1 MERIQTWLH
10 GRRRT
15 ILLTIFLLGLL
26 PWTASAQI
34 QFLYFQVDSLSDE
47 PDGAPGDGACSTS
60 MGTCTL
66 RAAVQEADVT
76 GGGSIGIPPG
86 LVVLLNGDLDITKN
100 ITIAGS
106 GSDQTSINA
115 ANQNDRVFEIGPAA
129 NVTISGVTIEYG
141 TAHGKSFLDYRS
153 HNHGGG
159 IHNHGTLNLSDS
171 VIQNNRIAQPC
182 KTLCGGG
189 GMFSSGIAV
198 LTNVTIIDNE
208 TLADGGGI
216 EQGGGTLTLSGCT
229 IMNNAAMNGGG
240 IFSRGNLTIGQS
252 FIATNRATS
261 GGGGLFVDTLGG
273 ATLTSVGFEGNTA
286 PGGNGIW
293 SLGTTTL
300 KDVDVQS
307 H

>member
-1 MERIQTWLH
+1 MEQIHTWLRGH
-10 GRRRT
+10 RRT
-15 ILLTIFLLGLL
+15 ICTAIFLLGLL
-26 PWTASAQI
+26 PWTASAQVQI
-34 QFLYFQVDSLSDE
+34 LFFQVNSLSDE
-47 PDGAPGDGACSTS
+47 PDKAPGDGICSTV
-60 MGTCTL
+60 MLTCTL

-76 GGGSIGIPPG
+76 GGGTIDIPPG

-100 ITIAGS
+100 MMITGAGL
-106 GSDQTSINA
+106 DQTSINA
-115 ANQNDRVFEIGPAA
+115 ANQNDRAFEIGPGAT
-129 NVTISGVTIEYG
+129 VSISGVTIEYG
-141 TAHGKSFLDYRS
+141 TAHGKPFMDYRS

-159 IHNHGTLNLSDS
+159 IHNHGNLTLTDS
-171 VIQNNRIAQPC
+171 VIRNNRIAQPC
-182 KTLCGGG
+182 KAFCGGG
-189 GMFSSGIAV
+189 GIFSSGNAV

-229 IMNNAAMNGGG
+229 IMNNAALNGGG
-240 IFSRGNLTIGQS
+240 IFSRGTLTIGQS
-252 FIATNRATS
+252 FIAMNRATS
-261 GGGGLFVDTLGG
+261 GGGGLFLDTNGA

>member
-1 MERIQTWLH
+1 MERIHIWLR
-10 GRRRT
+10 GRKRT
-15 ILLTIFLLGLL
+15 ILLAIFLIGLL
-26 PWTASAQI
+26 PWSVSAQI
-34 QFLYFQVDSLSDE
+34 QFQFFQVNSLSDE
-47 PDGAPGDGACSTS
+47 PDKAPGDGVCSTLL
-60 MGTCTL
+60 GTCTL
-66 RAAVQEADVT
+66 RAAVQEADVN
-76 GGGSIGIPPG
+76 GGTVGIPPG
-86 LVVLLNGDLDITKN
+86 LVVLLSGDLDITKDM
-100 ITIAGS
+100 TIAGA

-115 ANQNDRVFEIGPAA
+115 ANQNDRVFEIGPGA

-141 TAHGKSFLDYRS
+141 TAHGKSYPDYRS

-159 IHNHGTLNLSDS
+159 IHNHGNLTLTDS
-171 VIQNNRIAQPC
+171 VIRNNRIAQPC
-182 KTLCGGG
+182 KALCGGG
-189 GMFSSGIAV
+189 GLFSSGNAV

-229 IMNNAAMNGGG
+229 IMNNAAANGGG
-240 IFSRGNLTIGQS
+240 IFSRGNLSMDHS
-252 FIATNRATS
+252 FIATNRATY
-261 GGGGLFVDTLGG
+261 GGGGLFLDTIGA

-293 SLGTTTL
+293 TLGTTTM

>member
-1 MERIQTWLH
+1 MERLHSWLR

-15 ILLTIFLLGLL
+15 IFATIFLIILL
-26 PWTASAQI
+26 PWTASAQF
-34 QFLYFQVDSLSDE
+34 QFQYFQVNSLSDE
-47 PDGAPGDGACSTS
+47 PDSTPGNGVCSTV

-66 RAAVQEADVT
+66 RAAVQEADVN
-76 GGGSIGIPPG
+76 GGAIIGIPPG
-86 LVVLLNGDLDITKN
+86 LVVLLSGDLDITKDMT
-100 ITIAGS
+100 ITGA
-106 GSDQTSINA
+106 GSDQTFINA

-141 TAHGKSFLDYRS
+141 TAHGKSFLDYRG

-159 IHNHGTLNLSDS
+159 IHNHGNLTLTDS
-171 VIQNNRIAQPC
+171 VVRNNRSAQPC
-182 KTLCGGG
+182 KTLCGGAG
-189 GMFSSGIAV
+189 IFSSGNAV

-240 IFSRGNLTIGQS
+240 IFSRGNLTIEHS

-261 GGGGLFVDTLGG
+261 GGGGLFLDTIGA

-293 SLGTTTL
+293 SLGTTAL

>member
-1 MERIQTWLH
+1 MERIHTWLR

-26 PWTASAQI
+26 PWIASAQF

-47 PDGAPGDGACSTS
+47 PDSAPGNGVCSTL

-66 RAAVQEADVT
+66 RAAVQEAEAK

-100 ITIAGS
+100 VTIAGS
-106 GSDQTSINA
+106 GSGQNSINA

-141 TAHGKSFLDYRS
+141 TAHGKSYPDYRS

-159 IHNHGTLNLSDS
+159 IHNHGNLTLTDS
-171 VIQNNRIAQPC
+171 VIRNNRIAQPC
-182 KTLCGGG
+182 KTLCGGA
-189 GMFSSGIAV
+189 GMFSSGNAV

-208 TLADGGGI
+208 TVADGGGI

-229 IMNNAAMNGGG
+229 IINNAALNGGG
-240 IFSRGNLTIGQS
+240 IFSRGNLSIEHS
-252 FIATNRATS
+252 FIAMNRATS
-261 GGGGLFVDTLGG
+261 GGGGLFVDTIGA
-273 ATLTSVGFEGNTA
+273 ATL
-286 PGGNGIW
+286 
-293 SLGTTTL
+293 
-300 KDVDVQS
+300 
-307 H
+307 

>member
-1 MERIQTWLH
+1 MQRFHTWLR

-15 ILLTIFLLGLL
+15 IVATIFLMGLL
-26 PWTASAQI
+26 PCSAAA
-34 QFLYFQVDSLSDE
+34 QFQLQYFQVNSLSDE
-47 PDGAPGDGACSTS
+47 PDSALGDGVCSTL

-66 RAAVQEADVT
+66 RAAVQEADVNAGT
-76 GGGSIGIPPG
+76 TIGVPPG

-100 ITIAGS
+100 MTITGA

-129 NVTISGVTIEYG
+129 TVTISGVTIEYG
-141 TAHGKSFLDYRS
+141 TARGKPFLDYRS

-159 IHNHGTLNLSDS
+159 IHNHGNLTLTDS
-171 VIQNNRIAQPC
+171 VIRNNRIAQPC
-182 KTLCGGG
+182 KALCGGA
-189 GMFSSGIAV
+189 GMFSSGNAV

-229 IMNNAAMNGGG
+229 IMNNAAANGGG
-240 IFSRGNLTIGQS
+240 IFARGNLTMEHS
-252 FIATNRATS
+252 FIAGNRATY
-261 GGGGLFVDTLGG
+261 GGGGLLIDTSGM
-273 ATLTSVGFEGNTA
+273 ATLTSVGFEGNIA

-293 SLGTTTL
+293 SLGNTTL
-300 KDVDVQS
+300 QDVDVQS

>member
-1 MERIQTWLH
+1 MERIHTWLR

-26 PWTASAQI
+26 PWTASAQF
-34 QFLYFQVDSLSDE
+34 QFEYFQVDSLSDE
-47 PDGAPGDGACSTS
+47 PDRTPGDGVCSTL

-66 RAAVQEADVT
+66 RAAVEEADVK
-76 GGGSIGIPPG
+76 GGGSIDIPPG

-100 ITIAGS
+100 MTITGS

-159 IHNHGTLNLSDS
+159 IHNHGNLTLSDS
-171 VIQNNRIAQPC
+171 VIRNNRIAQPC

-189 GMFSSGIAV
+189 GMFSSGNTV

-229 IMNNAAMNGGG
+229 IMNNAATNGGG

-261 GGGGLFVDTLGG
+261 GGGGLFIDTIGG